1 MSKAS
6 VPTGL
11 DVIKKSAFSS
21 YYFFVVGM
29 ILGSLGHT
37 VETQPDTL
45 AYLGFD
51 NMITSPRLSPDKLLR
66 NVGIPFG
73 ICWDLK
79 LCAGDKGKCTARG
92 RRGCHVLSA

>member
-21 YYFFVVGM
+21 YYLFVVGM
-29 ILGSLGHT
+29 ILGSLGHS
-37 VETQPDTL
+37 VETQLDTL

-51 NMITSPRLSPDKLLR
+51 NMITSPRLSPNKLLR

-73 ICWDLK
+73 IC
-79 LCAGDKGKCTARG
+79 
-92 RRGCHVLSA
+92 